1 MRAEKLTMAFRQ
13 RLPRLE
19 KNQQA
24 SHGRLLVQFR
34 LAVTMGGIVLLLGLV
49 GLLIPLITPIALPT
63 FDVTKM
69 DRILLASTPYLW
81 ALGIAVLA
89 LATIISVRADELAVM
104 IVVATRIYVDWY
116 LGLAIL
122 GQIITVLLLLLF
134 FTTRSTYKAWAEPP
148 MLWLWGLFLAFA
160 LLPAFMGLT
169 LSDGLS
175 YYLDVVFGAFIF
187 FWLGTSIG
195 RDVASV
201 RRLFKLLS
209 LLGTLIA
216 LHALLEA
223 TTGIFLFKDG
233 RHDLFLT
240 TVAGNYALGQSGV
253 FRVDSFFA
261 NPDTSGGF
269 FAAMLFLPLGLFF
282 ESRSPFEKTLY
293 GVEFALMVL
302 ALFFTYSAGGLL
314 TAGATFVI
322 FVAFVGRIHYG
333 LLLPLLGGVV
343 VFVLLLCFPLQ
354 FGLLLQHAVAPG
366 EVSLRLAGWQT
377 GLRVIQAF
385 PLTGIGLGYYVYYE
399 RANPYRSPAEFIHLF
414 HPHNSYLELAA
425 LGGIPLLV
433 IFLAIMLGIAR
444 LALHN
449 WALANAS
456 TRALLG
462 GGLALAVS
470 LSFNSVANPAWTL
483 PPLACSGWIILG
495 AISSPLLTRDLKT
508 KEQGA
513 KWEKEAQSIMVTGI
527 ATAKDLS
534 CLS

>member
-1 MRAEKLTMAFRQ
+1 MRAEKLTMDLKQCLPQ
-13 RLPRLE
+13 RKRDQKTAIAWLRFGI
-19 KNQQA
+19 A
-24 SHGRLLVQFR
+24 
-34 LAVTMGGIVLLLGLV
+34 MGGIVLLLCIT

-63 FDVTKM
+63 FDVAKM

-81 ALGIAVLA
+81 ALGIGVLA
-89 LATIISVRADELAVM
+89 LATIISVRADELAVT

-116 LGLAIL
+116 LGLGIF
-122 GQIITVLLLLLF
+122 GQIITVLLLLVF
-134 FTTRSTYKAWAEPP
+134 FATRSTYKAWAEPP

-175 YYLDVVFGAFIF
+175 YYLDVIFGAFIF

-209 LLGTLIA
+209 LLGTLVA
-216 LHALLEA
+216 LHAILEA

-240 TVAGNYALGQSGV
+240 TVAGNYALGQSGI

-269 FAAMLFLPLGLFF
+269 FAAVLFLPLGLFF
-282 ESRSPFEKTLY
+282 ESGSPFEKTLY

-314 TAGATFVI
+314 TAGATIVI

-333 LLLPLLGGVV
+333 LILPLLGGVI

-385 PLTGIGLGYYVYYE
+385 PLAGIGMGYYVYYE

-425 LGGIPLLV
+425 LGGIPLLM

-444 LALHN
+444 LVLHN
-449 WALANAS
+449 WTLADAPA
-456 TRALLG
+456 RALLG
-462 GGLALAVS
+462 GGIALAVS
-470 LSFNSVANPAWTL
+470 LSLNSIANPAWTL

-495 AISSPLLTRDLKT
+495 AISSPLLTRYLETKGKRRSGKT
-508 KEQGA
+508 
-513 KWEKEAQSIMVTGI
+513 QSIMVTDI